1 MKEKH
6 LFFDLDRT
14 LWDFEKNSEIA
25 LRLLFEELGLHTLI
39 PHFDSFHDNYK
50 ETNAHLWKE
59 YGQGRIKKEE
69 LRSERFRRTL
79 DNFKI
84 KDERITEKLSSGYIE
99 LSPRQTA
106 LFPSALETLN
116 ELKSEGYQ
124 MHIIT
129 NGFKEVQFIKLEEAR
144 LKPYF
149 DLILCSEEVGHNK
162 PSKLIFEYALQTVS
176 AKAENSVMI
185 GDDYEVDV
193 VGARNSGM
201 HAILFDPENEKSK
214 LENLHRIQHLNE
226 LPGLLPW
233 VFRTLR

>member
-84 KDERITEKLSSGYIE
+84 NDEHITEKLSSGY
-99 LSPRQTA
+99 
-106 LFPSALETLN
+106 
-116 ELKSEGYQ
+116 
-124 MHIIT
+124 M
-129 NGFKEVQFIKLEEAR
+129 
-144 LKPYF
+144 
-149 DLILCSEEVGHNK
+149 ILCSEEVGHNK

-214 LENLHRIQHLNE
+214 LENLHRIKHLNE
-226 LPGLLPW
+226 LPGLLTW